1 MKLQAWIIVLA
12 LSYAPLSA
20 DSMFRQFPKSAPKRI
35 RIHSISPRKMKIGQP
50 TVIVV
55 SGENLLPNNTS
66 FSEGIRILKEQYVDS
81 STILLTV
88 FATGRPDVQILK
100 VGDSNAANLEVEDSA
115 VFFSDNFDDGDIS
128 DWNAEKGQWTV
139 SGGQA
144 TVVTHRVARIY
155 PAIANTDNVTID
167 FDMTLLS
174 GKRAG
179 ILFQYRDSK
188 NYRTLLID
196 GVKGAIL
203 FRDRFNSS
211 YQTKKKVPLSAPVGA
226 PHHFTIATVNNRINI
241 SVDGTQI
248 LDQELSAVY
257 SGQIAFYAKAAS
269 AQFDNIVVQRDP
281 AANAIPLID
290 FTYNL
295 VQSEVS
301 LDASLTTDPDG
312 NIAAYSWDLGN
323 GATAS
328 GVSAMYTY
336 PHSGNYSVVL
346 SVTDNSGAT
355 TKTAQKVVVNAPGS
369 DLEAIQQVVSRFFVL
384 LADVEFR
391 SAQEICV
398 DFSLDP
404 NCPARD
410 KQIKD
415 IEDGQPTIEWFD
427 VQFLSNVSV
436 QFVSSTQAFPVRI
449 RNLLRVKY
457 FGDPAVHWTD
467 GWHQYTMQKEADG
480 RWHQCRYTFE
490 LVDEQ

>member
-1 MKLQAWIIVLA
+1 M
-12 LSYAPLSA
+12 
-20 DSMFRQFPKSAPKRI
+20 
-35 RIHSISPRKMKIGQP
+35 
-50 TVIVV
+50 
-55 SGENLLPNNTS
+55 
-66 FSEGIRILKEQYVDS
+66 KEQYVDY

-88 FATGRPDVQILK
+88 FATGRPGVQSLK
-100 VGDSNAANLEVEDSA
+100 VEGSHAANLEVEDSA
-115 VFFSDNFDDGDIS
+115 LLFSDNFDDGDIS

-144 TVVTHRVARIY
+144 TVVADRVARIY
-155 PAIANTDNVTID
+155 PALASTDNVTID

-188 NYRTLLID
+188 NYRTLLVD
-196 GVKGAIL
+196 GVKGTLL

-211 YQTKKKVPLSAPVGA
+211 YETKEKIPLSQPVSA
-226 PHHFTIATVNNRINI
+226 PHHFTIATVNNRISI
-241 SVDGTQI
+241 SVDGTQV
-248 LDQELSAVY
+248 LDEDLSAVY

-312 NIAAYSWDLGN
+312 SIAAYSWDLGN
-323 GATAS
+323 GATTS
-328 GVSAMYTY
+328 GVSALYAY
-336 PHSGNYSVVL
+336 PHSGKYSVVL
-346 SVTDNSGAT
+346 YVTDNSGAT
-355 TKTAQKVVVNAPGS
+355 TKTAQTVVVNAPGS
-369 DLEAIQQVVSRFFVL
+369 DIEAIQQVVSRFFVL

-415 IEDGQPTIEWFD
+415 IEDAQTTIEWFD

-436 QFVSSTQAFPVRI
+436 QFASSTQAFPVRI

-467 GWHQYTMQKEADG
+467 GWHQYTLQKEADG

>member
-1 MKLQAWIIVLA
+1 
-12 LSYAPLSA
+12 
-20 DSMFRQFPKSAPKRI
+20 MFRPFPKSAPKPI
-35 RIHSISPRKMKIGQP
+35 RIHSISPRKIRVGQP
-50 TVIVV
+50 TVIVI
-55 SGENLLPNNTS
+55 SGENLLPNIKS
-66 FSEGIRILKEQYVDS
+66 FSEGIRVLKERYIDS
-81 STILLTV
+81 NTILLTV
-88 FATGRPDVQILK
+88 FATGQPGFQTLVM
-100 VGDSNAANLEVEDSA
+100 GDSISENLEIDNSA
-115 VFFSDNFDDGDIS
+115 VVFSDNFDDGDIS
-128 DWNAEKGQWTV
+128 DWNAEKGTWTV

-144 TVVTHRVARIY
+144 TVAANRVAKIY
-155 PAIANTDNVTID
+155 PALANTDNVTID

-188 NYRTLLID
+188 NYRTLLVD
-196 GVKGAIL
+196 GVKGALL
-203 FRDRFNSS
+203 FRDRFHST
-211 YQTKKKVPLSAPVGA
+211 YETKKKLPLAGSVGV
-226 PHHFTIATVNNRINI
+226 PHHFTIATVNNRVSI
-241 SVDGTQI
+241 SVDGTQV
-248 LDQELSAVY
+248 LNEDLSAVY

-281 AANAIPLID
+281 AANAVPLND

-295 VQSEVS
+295 VQSDIS
-301 LDASLTTDPDG
+301 LDASLTIDPDG
-312 NIAAYSWDLGN
+312 TIAVYSWDLGN

-328 GVSAMYTY
+328 GVTANYTY
-336 PHSGNYSVVL
+336 PNSGNYTVVL

-355 TKTAQKVVVNAPGS
+355 TRAAQTVVVNSQGS
-369 DLEAIQQVVSRFFVL
+369 DLETIRQVVSRFFVL

-391 SAQEICV
+391 SAQEICI
-398 DFSLDP
+398 DFSFDP

-410 KQIKD
+410 KQIQD
-415 IEDGQPTIEWFD
+415 IQDAQPTIEWFD

-467 GWHQYTMQKEADG
+467 GWHQYTMLKEADG

-490 LVDEQ
+490 LVAEQ